1 MDRDLR
7 NALRTAVVACR
18 QILEAEVW
26 RQLEGTY
33 GVTRGGQFLA
43 REEFLS
49 YGAAPEAWDRERAA
63 IGAALQHIEST
74 GISRSVAVEQFVR
87 ETAFTTLNRLV
98 ALKLMEHE
106 SRGLIMESVG
116 RGKESKGFVLFQKVS
131 PEVCRTAKNG
141 DVLDGGY
148 RLYLELLFDDLATE
162 LGVLFDRQ
170 LPQAIIFPSDAC
182 LKHVLDHLNH
192 PDLVLAWGEDE
203 TIGWVYQYFTPKELR
218 DQARAESS
226 APRNAYELAFRNQF
240 YTPRYVV
247 QFLTDNTL
255 GRIWWEM
262 RRGETALAERCG
274 YLVRRK
280 RSVFMTPGELAPD
293 IPGAPRGDIEYVA
306 HRPKKDPRDLRVLD
320 PACGSGHFLLYA
332 YDLLTVIYEE
342 AWGDPESPPSEATG
356 RSLREDYPSLDHL
369 RAAIPG
375 LILRHNLHGIDID
388 LRATQIA
395 ALALWLRAQRSFQ
408 GIGLKVADRPPV
420 TRSNIVCAEPMPG
433 ERSLLDNFVAGL
445 QPRVLGQLV
454 RAVFERMDT
463 AGGLGPL
470 LKIEDAIQGVVA
482 EAKRQWLQ
490 APKQEQMALWPEQQR
505 PEIEQTG
512 LFDVRG
518 VTDERFWAEAD
529 GRVLES
535 LRAYAERATDGDRY
549 RRRLFSDD
557 AAGGFAF
564 VEALRERFD
573 VVLMNPPF
581 GEPIPD
587 TKPYLKAAYPWIP
600 WKDCNLLAAFVGRG
614 LELCNEN
621 GYLGAITSRAG
632 MFLTSF
638 EAWRKEVLLARRLV
652 TLADLGYG
660 VMEGA
665 MVEAAAY
672 VVGASPR
679 RVADEAVFLR
689 LLKDTD
695 RPAALAGAIA
705 EACEGKNSQR
715 VYPVALRELEE
726 MPGSPFAYW
735 VAPSIRALFHQLP
748 PLDGNGAEI
757 RVGLQTSDDFR
768 FIRAFWE
775 VDATTIARSREET
788 VRGKRWVP
796 FAKGGEYSPYYADIH
811 LVVDWEDDGRRIR
824 ESGEGRVQNTQYYFR
839 PGITWP
845 ERTTSGFSPVVLPAE
860 CVFSVTGPGAFP
872 ADEPLGLLL
881 LMSLNDRVV
890 RVMVDSL
897 VPAGEETV
905 SGTAARHYGV
915 GLVQRLPWIGPRL
928 NHEVTDRLS
937 NLARHVVETRVQF
950 DEGDETTRRFVCP
963 DVLRASSRSLVERVK
978 VAWDTREASIAKA
991 IDAVLEAEAIL
1002 HRALG
1007 LDDEAERYL
1016 DEEYGQNPGAYPRD
1030 DLDDGADLARLYQMP
1045 IDGLIDHVVAS
1056 RGGSRTIATKSYFLD
1071 RRLEVLA
1078 HVFERHPAAIVK
1090 ARHQLGL
1097 LPPEEPRRSAETV
1110 LSWAVG
1116 CALGRWD
1123 VRLGTR
1129 ERRAPDLPDPFA
1141 PVPVCPPGMLQGED
1155 GLPAREAPP
1164 DYPFRI
1170 AWDGILVDDPGHA
1183 DDIVRRVRDVLALL
1197 WGDRAEAIEKEA
1209 CEILGVQDLRDYFR
1223 NPRGFFEDHIRRYSK
1238 SRRKAPIYWL
1248 LQSPRRSYG
1257 LWLYYHRLNK
1267 DTVFKALRYYIEP
1280 KIRGEMTRLKEL
1292 RARLD
1297 AEKDALPRR
1306 ERTKRE
1312 KTIEEQD
1319 ALITELGLFKQA
1331 LEQVAALDYEPDPN
1345 DGVVLNIAPFHEL
1358 TPWQEAKASWAALLA
1373 GKYEWSIISRRLKAN
1388 GVLAR

>member
-1 MDRDLR
+1 VNKDLR

-33 GVTRGGQFLA
+33 GVTRGGQFLV

-49 YGAAPEAWDRERAA
+49 YGAAPEAWDRERGA
-63 IGAALQHIEST
+63 IQAALQHIEST
-74 GISRSVAVEQFVR
+74 GVSRSVAVEQFVR

-106 SRGLIMESVG
+106 SRSLIMESVG

-131 PEVCRTAKNG
+131 PEVCRSAKNG

-148 RLYLELLFDDLATE
+148 RLYLELLFDDL
-162 LGVLFDRQ
+162 GVLFDRQ

-182 LKHVLDHLNH
+182 LKQVLDHLNH
-192 PDLVLAWGEDE
+192 PDLTLAWGEDE

-218 DQARAESS
+218 DRARAESS
-226 APRNAYELAFRNQF
+226 APRNSYELAFRNQF

-293 IPGAPRGDIEYVA
+293 IPGAPRRDIEYVA

-408 GIGLKVADRPPV
+408 ALGLKVADRPRV

-445 QPRVLGQLV
+445 QPQVLGQLV

-470 LKIEDAIQGVVA
+470 LKIEDTISGVVA

-490 APKQEQMALWPEQQR
+490 APKQEQMALWPEEQR
-505 PEIEQTG
+505 PAIEQTG
-512 LFDVRG
+512 LFDVWEI
-518 VTDERFWAEAD
+518 TDEQFWAEAE

-564 VEALRERFD
+564 VEALRKRFD

-581 GEPIPD
+581 GEPIPE

-614 LELCNEN
+614 LELCNQN

-672 VVGASPR
+672 VVRASPR

-695 RPAALAGAIA
+695 RP
-705 EACEGKNSQR
+705 E
-715 VYPVALRELEE
+715 
-726 MPGSPFAYW
+726 
-735 VAPSIRALFHQLP
+735 VAP
-748 PLDGNGAEI
+748 
-757 RVGLQTSDDFR
+757 V
-768 FIRAFWE
+768 
-775 VDATTIARSREET
+775 
-788 VRGKRWVP
+788 
-796 FAKGGEYSPYYADIH
+796 
-811 LVVDWEDDGRRIR
+811 
-824 ESGEGRVQNTQYYFR
+824 
-839 PGITWP
+839 
-845 ERTTSGFSPVVLPAE
+845 
-860 CVFSVTGPGAFP
+860 
-872 ADEPLGLLL
+872 
-881 LMSLNDRVV
+881 
-890 RVMVDSL
+890 
-897 VPAGEETV
+897 
-905 SGTAARHYGV
+905 
-915 GLVQRLPWIGPRL
+915 
-928 NHEVTDRLS
+928 
-937 NLARHVVETRVQF
+937 
-950 DEGDETTRRFVCP
+950 
-963 DVLRASSRSLVERVK
+963 
-978 VAWDTREASIAKA
+978 
-991 IDAVLEAEAIL
+991 
-1002 HRALG
+1002 
-1007 LDDEAERYL
+1007 
-1016 DEEYGQNPGAYPRD
+1016 
-1030 DLDDGADLARLYQMP
+1030 
-1045 IDGLIDHVVAS
+1045 
-1056 RGGSRTIATKSYFLD
+1056 
-1071 RRLEVLA
+1071 
-1078 HVFERHPAAIVK
+1078 
-1090 ARHQLGL
+1090 
-1097 LPPEEPRRSAETV
+1097 
-1110 LSWAVG
+1110 
-1116 CALGRWD
+1116 
-1123 VRLGTR
+1123 
-1129 ERRAPDLPDPFA
+1129 
-1141 PVPVCPPGMLQGED
+1141 
-1155 GLPAREAPP
+1155 
-1164 DYPFRI
+1164 
-1170 AWDGILVDDPGHA
+1170 
-1183 DDIVRRVRDVLALL
+1183 
-1197 WGDRAEAIEKEA
+1197 
-1209 CEILGVQDLRDYFR
+1209 
-1223 NPRGFFEDHIRRYSK
+1223 
-1238 SRRKAPIYWL
+1238 
-1248 LQSPRRSYG
+1248 
-1257 LWLYYHRLNK
+1257 
-1267 DTVFKALRYYIEP
+1267 
-1280 KIRGEMTRLKEL
+1280 
-1292 RARLD
+1292 
-1297 AEKDALPRR
+1297 
-1306 ERTKRE
+1306 
-1312 KTIEEQD
+1312 
-1319 ALITELGLFKQA
+1319 
-1331 LEQVAALDYEPDPN
+1331 
-1345 DGVVLNIAPFHEL
+1345 
-1358 TPWQEAKASWAALLA
+1358 
-1373 GKYEWSIISRRLKAN
+1373 
-1388 GVLAR
+1388 